1 MQNQPTRWAKFLR
14 DNQPVHS
21 FLRADEETMI
31 TECLEDTI
39 SITGGAER
47 SGTLGWRNSHRAARL
62 EVATWHTSEVSSSR
76 RELRGLG
83 RSEHISLRSM
93 YPVLDRLSEA
103 VASSRRIN
111 HQSSN
116 QKSTLLWKR
125 KSFGSSSFRRFWQ
138 SFLRLLPPLGSHP
151 V

>member
-103 VASSRRIN
+103 VASSRRLVIE
-111 HQSSN
+111 SSIIHH
-116 QKSTLLWKR
+116 
-125 KSFGSSSFRRFWQ
+125 SSFIINQHYYGKERNLEICR
-138 SFLRLLPPLGSHP
+138 SDTSGNP
-151 V
+151 